1 MQKTIKTNE
10 NYRIEKLTDNKYLI
24 TNLYDLNDTFSFT
37 KGRLLNKFINDYKN
51 SKVTLGEL
59 TKKYSN
65 IRYLYQHISNQKIK
79 DTSDSNL
86 IIIYLFLKDLDNL
99 EKQTTEI
106 YDVSELIIKYRI
118 DLITKQTYNNRL
130 KQLIKKRNNS
140 ENKTKQT
147 LYLARQLDVY
157 NQKVISAIKEKA
169 DFENLSD
176 LEIIQEVIK
185 KIEE

>member
-10 NYRIEKLTDNKYLI
+10 NYRIEKLTDNKYLV
-24 TNLYDLNDTFSFT
+24 TNMYDLNDTFSFT
-37 KGRLLNKFINDYKN
+37 KGILLNKFIINYKN
-51 SKVTLGEL
+51 SKVTLGDL

-86 IIIYLFLKDLDNL
+86 IIIYLFLKDLEKL
-99 EKQTTEI
+99 EQQTTEI
-106 YDVSELIIKYRI
+106 YDIAELIIKYRI
-118 DLITKQTYNNRL
+118 DLITKKTYDNRL
-130 KQLIKKRNNS
+130 KQTIKKRSVS
-140 ENKTKQT
+140 ENKIKQS
-147 LYLARQLDVY
+147 LHLARQLDIY

-169 DFENLSD
+169 DFENLTD
-176 LEIIQEVIK
+176 LKIVQEVIK